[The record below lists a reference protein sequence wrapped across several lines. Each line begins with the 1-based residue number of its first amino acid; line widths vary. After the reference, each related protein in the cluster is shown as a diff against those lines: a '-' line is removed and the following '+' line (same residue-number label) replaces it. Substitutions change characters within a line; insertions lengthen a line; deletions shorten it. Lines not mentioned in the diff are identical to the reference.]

1 MNSSLFIAKK
11 IISAGKSSKRNS
23 QTIIKIATYGTILS
37 TVIMILTIFISHGF
51 KENIL
56 SKVKGFSSNFNI
68 INYDANSSFDF
79 SPIILKEGTKE
90 RILNID
96 GIKSISGFITK
107 PAIIKFKG
115 NIEGVILKSYSD
127 SIDYNFFKSSIIKGK
142 FPNFRNNEFLI
153 SQEISNQLEL
163 KIGDKALLYFIQNPI
178 RYRKLKVSGIYKTD
192 IYDFDHIF
200 AVVDINISRKINS
213 WNANQVS
220 GYEIKT
226 LDNNE
231 SNLIQEHIQRI
242 IKPQFFQKA
251 EPTQNL
257 KVLSTK
263 DQYPDFYFWFDL
275 FDTNVIIIISL
286 MVAVAVINLISALL
300 IVIIE
305 NTNKVGLLKAF
316 GADNTTIRKI
326 FIYISLY
333 LTIKGVLWGN
343 IIALIIS
350 FIQNKYHLI
359 PLDAEHYFI
368 SYVPVSFDWF
378 ALFILDLITILI
390 ISLTLL
396 IPSNYISKVSPI
408 KVIKFN

>member
-1 MNSSLFIAKK
+1 LNSSLFIAKK